1 VLERTHNVDHLRIA
15 NVGTDFSITSPSE
28 LDYADPNDFVA
39 LASCTAL
46 SMTRAL
52 LFDLCDK
59 RIFVAGHRGLAGS
72 AIVRRLATENC
83 EVLTADR
90 RMLDLT
96 DQRATENWLK
106 REQPDA
112 IFLAAALVG
121 GIHANNTY
129 PADFIANNL
138 AIALNVIRGAHNV
151 GVKKLLA
158 LGSSCIY
165 PKYAEQPMREEMLL
179 SGPLEPTNEWYAIAK
194 ISAIK
199 LCDAYRRQHGDDFIS
214 VMPTNMYGPN
224 DNYHALNSHVPAALI
239 RRFHEAK
246 LNNTP
251 TVTVWGSGKPRREFI
266 AADDAADAC
275 IFVMKCYSDAGF
287 LNVGTGTDVTI
298 GEFAHLVAKTVGY
311 GGKINYDTS
320 RPDGPPQKL
329 LNVSK
334 LKKLGWSPKI
344 SLSEGL
350 AVAYKDFLTT
360 GGRVAA

>member
-1 VLERTHNVDHLRIA
+1 MN
-15 NVGTDFSITSPSE
+15 PK
-28 LDYADPNDFVA
+28 
-39 LASCTAL
+39 
-46 SMTRAL
+46 L
-52 LFDLCDK
+52 LFDIRGK

-72 AIVRRLATENC
+72 AIVRRLASENC

-90 RMLDLT
+90 SALDLA
-96 DQRATENWLK
+96 DQRATKNWLE
-106 REQPDA
+106 RSRPDA
-112 IFLAAALVG
+112 VFLAAGLVG

-138 AIALNVIRGAHNV
+138 AIALNVIRGAHIV

-165 PKYAEQPMREEMLL
+165 PKYVEQPMREEMLL
-179 SGPLEPTNEWYAIAK
+179 TGPLEPTNEWYAIAK
-194 ISAIK
+194 IAAIK
-199 LCDAYRRQHGDDFIS
+199 LCEAYRRQHGDDFVS

-224 DNYHALNSHVPAALI
+224 DNYHPLNSHVPAALI

-246 LNNTP
+246 STNTP
-251 TVTVWGSGKPRREFI
+251 VVTVWGSGKPRREFI

-275 IFVMKCYSDAGF
+275 VFVMKYYSDTGF

-298 GEFAHLVAKTVGY
+298 DEFARLAAKTVGY
-311 GGKINYDTS
+311 DGKIEYDTS

-334 LKKLGWSPKI
+334 LKKIGWSPKI

-350 AVAYKDFLTT
+350 ALAYKDFLTT
-360 GGRVAA
+360 GGRVAV